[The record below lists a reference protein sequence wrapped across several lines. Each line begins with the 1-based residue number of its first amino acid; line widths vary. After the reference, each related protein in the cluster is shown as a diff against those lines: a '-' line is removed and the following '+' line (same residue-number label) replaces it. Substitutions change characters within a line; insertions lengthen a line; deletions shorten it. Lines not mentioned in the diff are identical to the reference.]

1 MKAKKT
7 TYLEFKAALISFINE
22 IMENEDGE
30 LEDLLDDDSTEQEIL
45 SALESISYSFLSKAR
60 LYPWNDPPEA
70 DHENIVTEKET
81 WYDTTIMGFQRAFN
95 GETAIL
101 GIKYGGDGEIPINAI
116 VYLSEHDEICL
127 FVPKKGNVF
136 NEEENSAWLEGELD
150 EDERNGFRYVDML
163 EDFQETVQ
171 LESSSENK

>member
-7 TYLEFKAALISFINE
+7 TYLEFRKALIDCINE
-22 IMENEDGE
+22 IIEREEDE
-30 LEDLLDDDSTEQEIL
+30 PELLDDDSTEQEIL
-45 SALESISYSFLSKAR
+45 SALEGSSYGFLGKAR

-95 GETAIL
+95 GETVIL

-116 VYLSEHDEICL
+116 VYLSEHDEICV

-136 NEEENSAWLEGELD
+136 NAEENTAWPEGELD
-150 EDERNGFRYVDML
+150 EDERNDFRYVDML
-163 EDFQETVQ
+163 DDFQETVQ
-171 LESSSENK
+171 LA